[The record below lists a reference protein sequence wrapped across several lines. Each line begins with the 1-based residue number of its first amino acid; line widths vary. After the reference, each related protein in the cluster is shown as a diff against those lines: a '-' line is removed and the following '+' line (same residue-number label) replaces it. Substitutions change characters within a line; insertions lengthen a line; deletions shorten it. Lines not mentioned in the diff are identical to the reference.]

1 MKKNNSTSHSTQ
13 PNPWMDPTHVHLCD
27 RSNAQPLHDQAASHG
42 DQGQGTIRHG
52 RHNRGRS
59 GIASQF
65 IRRGDGDGDDG
76 TAASSLAASQNCRP
90 GPPRLTRSTTASLC
104 GLGLQ
109 LTTHLV
115 MGSRVVAR
123 FASRL
128 EFYIPLEISL
138 QRLHL
143 DTTNFCT
150 LVGVAR

>member
-1 MKKNNSTSHSTQ
+1 MKKITVLLIQ
-13 PNPWMDPTHVHLCD
+13 PNPTHGWTQPMSISVIGPTPNHYTTRRRHTEIKD
-27 RSNAQPLHDQAASHG
+27 RARFVTA
-42 DQGQGTIRHG
+42 GTIAVARVL
-52 RHNRGRS
+52 RHNS
-59 GIASQF
+59 FAAAAA
-65 IRRGDGDGDDG
+65 
-76 TAASSLAASQNCRP
+76 TATTALLRPRAASQNCRP

-143 DTTNFCT
+143 DATNFCT

>member
-1 MKKNNSTSHSTQ
+1 
-13 PNPWMDPTHVHLCD
+13 MDPTHVHLCD

-65 IRRGDGDGDDG
+65 IRRGGGGGDDG
-76 TAASSLAASQNCRP
+76 TAASKGCVTELSP

-123 FASRL
+123 FASCL